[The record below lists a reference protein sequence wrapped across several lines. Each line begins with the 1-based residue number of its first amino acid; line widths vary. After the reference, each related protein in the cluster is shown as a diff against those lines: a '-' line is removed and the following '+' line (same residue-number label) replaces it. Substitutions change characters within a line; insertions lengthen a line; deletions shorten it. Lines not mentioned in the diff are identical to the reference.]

1 MKKIDKI
8 WIELEED
15 FSTSSLLLRR
25 YSAEVRPDIFVAL
38 RNPEKIRCIAFNV
51 RRDNIIKENNF
62 EKLKDLKVEVVHD
75 DNNSKK
81 SYLLILLL
89 TNQFTEIFS
98 VLCEDLIESVSSEA
112 DEKKLI
118 ERLKERLVQWQ
129 SLFEKV
135 GREGLSEEAQR
146 GLYGEVYFLRDFIQN
161 SQNHFNCLRSWVGPE
176 KNIQDFQFGNWAVEV
191 KTTHGKNH
199 QKIFISS
206 ERQLDDS
213 LIGNIFIF
221 HLSLD
226 IRGGGENTLNSLI
239 ESVKVLLI
247 NDTSAH
253 NLFELKLLQYGYF
266 DNHKT
271 LYESNSYI
279 VRKENIY
286 KVLGNFPR
294 ITESMI
300 PQGVGDVKYSIIL
313 SDSEEWRV
321 NQEILFKEIKQ

>member
-271 LYESNSYI
+271 L
-279 VRKENIY
+279 
-286 KVLGNFPR
+286 
-294 ITESMI
+294 
-300 PQGVGDVKYSIIL
+300 
-313 SDSEEWRV
+313 
-321 NQEILFKEIKQ
+321 